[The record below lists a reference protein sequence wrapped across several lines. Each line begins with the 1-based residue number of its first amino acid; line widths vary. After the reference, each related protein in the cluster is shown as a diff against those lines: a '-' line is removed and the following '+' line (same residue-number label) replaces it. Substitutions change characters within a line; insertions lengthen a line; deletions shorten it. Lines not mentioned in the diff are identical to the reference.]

1 MWQFP
6 DVREAEPGQEL
17 LALGGD
23 MSPETLLEAYSRGLF
38 PMNVKSE
45 ATNAKTEKLG
55 GKTEK
60 SAETLGWWSPDPRG
74 VLPLDSLI
82 ISKSLEKSAK
92 KFSVTFDEDFMDVMR
107 GCKTARE
114 DAWITPEFL
123 VAYQRLYELG
133 HAHSVEVRDEK
144 SRLVGGLYGVE
155 IGGLFAGESMFH
167 LKRDASKV
175 ALVALV
181 NQLRSAGEKNRLLDV
196 QWRTNHLATLGVVAI
211 PRVKYLDLLKAA
223 LPAKPA
229 FGQTSSTKFN

>member
-38 PMNVKSE
+38 PMNVKTE
-45 ATNAKTEKLG
+45 ANGEA
-55 GKTEK
+55 
-60 SAETLGWWSPDPRG
+60 LGWWSPDPRG

-92 KFSVTFDEDFMDVMR
+92 KFSVTFDDDFEGVMR
-107 GCKTARE
+107 GCKAARE

-123 VAYQRLYELG
+123 VAYQRLHELG
-133 HAHSVEVRDEK
+133 HAHSVEVRDETGQ
-144 SRLVGGLYGVE
+144 LVGGLYGVE

-175 ALVALV
+175 ALIALV
-181 NQLRSAGEKNRLLDV
+181 NQLRWAGENSRLLDV

-223 LPAKPA
+223 LPTKPA
-229 FGQTSSTKFN
+229 FGHTSSTKLNQAQLSSTK

>member
-45 ATNAKTEKLG
+45 ATNAKTEKMTV
-55 GKTEK
+55 KTET

-82 ISKSLEKSAK
+82 ISKSLETSAK
-92 KFSVTFDEDFMDVMR
+92 KFSITYDEDFMGVMR
-107 GCKTARE
+107 GCQAARE

-123 VAYQRLYELG
+123 VAYQCLHELG

-155 IGGLFAGESMFH
+155 VGGLFAGESMFY

-175 ALVALV
+175 ALIALV
-181 NQLRSAGEKNRLLDV
+181 NQLRSPGEKNRLLDV

-211 PRVKYLDLLKAA
+211 PRVKYLDLLTAA
-223 LPAKPA
+223 LPTKPA
-229 FGQTSSTKFN
+229 FGYTNATKLN

>member
-45 ATNAKTEKLG
+45 VNGEA
-55 GKTEK
+55 
-60 SAETLGWWSPDPRG
+60 LGWWSPDPRG

-82 ISKSLEKSAK
+82 ISKSLEKSVK
-92 KFSVTFDEDFMDVMR
+92 KFSITHDEDFMGVMR
-107 GCKTARE
+107 GCQAARE
-114 DAWITPEFL
+114 DVWITPEFL
-123 VAYQRLYELG
+123 VAYQRLHELG
-133 HAHSVEVRDEK
+133 HAHSVEVRDE
-144 SRLVGGLYGVE
+144 RGQLVGGLYGVE
-155 IGGLFAGESMFH
+155 IGGLFAGESMFYIE
-167 LKRDASKV
+167 RDASKV

-181 NQLRSAGEKNRLLDV
+181 NQLRSVGEKNRLLDV

-211 PRVKYLDLLKAA
+211 PRVKYLDLLTAA
-223 LPAKPA
+223 LPTKPA
-229 FGQTSSTKFN
+229 FGQPNSTKVTRV

>member
-38 PMNVKSE
+38 PMNVKTE
-45 ATNAKTEKLG
+45 AMNAKTEKLG
-55 GKTEK
+55 GKTET

-82 ISKSLEKSAK
+82 ISKSLETSAK
-92 KFSVTFDEDFMDVMR
+92 KFSITYDEDFMGVMR
-107 GCKTARE
+107 GCQAARE

-123 VAYQRLYELG
+123 VAYQCLHELG

-155 IGGLFAGESMFH
+155 VGGLFAGESMFY

-175 ALVALV
+175 ALIALV
-181 NQLRSAGEKNRLLDV
+181 NQLRSPGEKNRLLDV

-211 PRVKYLDLLKAA
+211 PRVKYLDLLTAA
-223 LPAKPA
+223 LPTKPA
-229 FGQTSSTKFN
+229 FGYTNATKLN